1 MKKLLLLFAFV
12 IQSFAALSVEE
23 LTWDNGDT
31 LLKFLQRNS
40 ILYRFIM
47 GLIEK
52 IKNLPLI

>member
-31 LLKFLQRNS
+31 LLKFLQEVYPY
-40 ILYRFIM
+40 IAL
-47 GLIEK
+47 LWA
-52 IKNLPLI
+52 

>member
-31 LLKFLQRNS
+31 LLKFCKEILS
-40 ILYRFIM
+40 LYRFIM